1 MLLWE
6 TFMGEN
12 RFELIIVTQ
21 HGDQYQGVPGG
32 MGYVDEMI
40 HEAGLSTE
48 SAPAADEEA
57 WLPAS
62 FAAIN
67 RRFGRRVRVRL
78 INPMSPYG
86 LYLSFRFRFRGYPA
100 VITPDGHVFVQ
111 PSIEE
116 LVRVIEKFV

>member
-1 MLLWE
+1 MDKS
-6 TFMGEN
+6 
-12 RFELIIVTQ
+12 RIELIIITQ

-32 MGYVDEMI
+32 VGYVDEMI
-40 HEAGLSTE
+40 REAGLPTGSPPT
-48 SAPAADEEA
+48 AGDET

-62 FAAIN
+62 LAAIN
-67 RRFGRRVRVRL
+67 HRFGRRVRVRL
-78 INPMSPYG
+78 INPMSFYG

-116 LVRVIEKFV
+116 LIRIIENIG